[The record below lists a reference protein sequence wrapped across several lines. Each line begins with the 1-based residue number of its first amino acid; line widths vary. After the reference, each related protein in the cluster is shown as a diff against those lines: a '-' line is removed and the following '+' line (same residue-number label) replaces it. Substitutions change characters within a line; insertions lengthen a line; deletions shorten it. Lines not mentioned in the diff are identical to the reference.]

1 MADRTIPLVDLSKF
15 VNGTAEE
22 RKAFVEALGKAF
34 HETGFVGVVGHGIS
48 KDLIERFY
56 TNAKSFFNLPI
67 KTKRKYEIEGL
78 AGQRGYTSFGKEHAK
93 QSEVA
98 DLKEFYQIGQFVSED
113 HPLRASY
120 PRNVAVAETPSF
132 LPWGKQLYQGF
143 EEAGSHLLRAIALYL
158 NLPENYFAG
167 KIDKGNS
174 ILRAIHYPPTV
185 SYTHLTL
192 PTKA

>member
-174 ILRAIHYPPTV
+174 ILRAIHYL
-185 SYTHLTL
+185 SLIHI
-192 PTKA
+192 